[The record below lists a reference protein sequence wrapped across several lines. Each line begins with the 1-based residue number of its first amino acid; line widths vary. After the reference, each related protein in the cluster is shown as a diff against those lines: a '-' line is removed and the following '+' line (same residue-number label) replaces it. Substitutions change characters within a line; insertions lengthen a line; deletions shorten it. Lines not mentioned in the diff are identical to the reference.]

1 MTSTGNLEKTQALS
15 KKLAYRFLVES
26 TKIKN
31 TTLLYKTALFEANVT
46 TNRMVNTKMDL
57 SEVTEIFQ

>member
-46 TNRMVNTKMDL
+46 ANRMVSTKMDL
-57 SEVTEIFQ
+57 SEITEIFQ

>member
-46 TNRMVNTKMDL
+46 TNRMVSTKMDL
-57 SEVTEIFQ
+57 SEITEIFQ

>member
-46 TNRMVNTKMDL
+46 TNRTVNTKMDL

>member
-15 KKLAYRFLVES
+15 KKLAYRFLVET

-31 TTLLYKTALFEANVT
+31 ATLLYKTALLKANAK

-57 SEVTEIFQ
+57 SEITEVFQ